1 MLEYFPFDPSYTN
14 LNHGSYGS
22 LPRPVLEYCKAL
34 DAEAESNPDRWIR
47 QTYLPLLTN
56 VRTRLA
62 SLIGAKPDECV
73 MVANAST
80 GVSTVLRNIVW
91 KTGDI
96 IVAFSTTYYTVLS
109 TAQYISDFAPN
120 PTMSKIALEL
130 PTTRAAVLSQFRTHL
145 QSLPRKPGQQVIAI
159 IDGMASVPGL
169 WLPWQELVAIC
180 KEFSV
185 LSLVD
190 AAHLIGQETN
200 LRLNEVDPDFWVSN
214 CHKWLYAKRSAA
226 VLYVPKRNQHLIKS
240 SFPTSGAYLSPGN
253 GNSTNFVQQ
262 FDFTATIDFV
272 PFLSVAAALDFRT
285 WLGGEDKINAY
296 CRDLAK
302 RGGKRLAEIL
312 GTTAHV
318 ISTEEDGMALNMVN
332 VRVPLDVPPTAAAA
346 TQAKIY
352 KRMFAPESG
361 TFTMVWYIADHDTPG
376 WWTRASAQIWNDISD
391 FEKLGEVLLRV
402 CAEVKMELE
411 AEKAK
416 L

>member
-1 MLEYFPFDPSYTN
+1 MSWKSFETKKPPVFGHPMIEHFPFDPTYTN
-14 LNHGSYGS
+14 LKHGSYGF
-22 LPRPVLEYCKAL
+22 LPRRVLEYCKAP
-34 DAEAESNPDRWIR
+34 DAEAESNPDKRIW

-56 VRTRLA
+56 VRTRLT

-109 TAQYISDFAPN
+109 TAQSISDFAPN
-120 PTMSKIALEL
+120 PTMSKIALKL

-145 QSLPRKPGQQVIAI
+145 QSLPQKPGQQAVAI
-159 IDGMASVPGL
+159 IDGMTFRPRPPLAPMARARRQLQG
-169 WLPWQELVAIC
+169 EA
-180 KEFSV
+180 
-185 LSLVD
+185 
-190 AAHLIGQETN
+190 N
-200 LRLNEVDPDFWVSN
+200 LRLNEVDPDFWVALRPQTQPTP
-214 CHKWLYAKRSAA
+214 HRVQL
-226 VLYVPKRNQHLIKS
+226 PQD
-240 SFPTSGAYLSPGN
+240 PTSGAYLSPGN
-253 GNSTNFVQQ
+253 GNSTTFVQQ
-262 FDFTATIDFV
+262 FDFTASIDFV

-302 RGGKRLAEIL
+302 RGVA
-312 GTTAHV
+312 T
-318 ISTEEDGMALNMVN
+318 
-332 VRVPLDVPPTAAAA
+332 

-352 KRMFAPESG
+352 KRMFSPESG
-361 TFTMVWYIADHDTPG
+361 TFTMVWYIADHDTSG

-391 FEKLGEVLLRV
+391 SEKLGEVLLRV